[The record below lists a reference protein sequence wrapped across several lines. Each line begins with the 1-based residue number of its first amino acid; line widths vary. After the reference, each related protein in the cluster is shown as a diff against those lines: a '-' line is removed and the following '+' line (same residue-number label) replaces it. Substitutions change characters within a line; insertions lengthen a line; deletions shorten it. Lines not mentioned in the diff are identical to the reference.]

1 MGRTGRKREGRV
13 VFLLTEGKEE
23 RDHLK
28 SQDAYEHI
36 QQKIAAG
43 NEFKFNLDNSPRIL
57 PKEYQ
62 PDCIKQHII
71 PPDETLEDLEL
82 KVANRRKKA
91 PKRERDWSLPENV
104 EKGFI
109 KASNLGGKRKR
120 GQENL
125 KGQGFIDPESTGL
138 KSKGSGSNRN
148 RLNRT
153 QNTMSGS
160 ARSPYTIEDMDEL
173 ESTHSNLIASSLSE
187 RDVNLSSQRN
197 KPELNIWEDLGEDES
212 TDELPELSTKMLFKV
227 KKDSDEEYGLPS
239 EFELTPRKR
248 IRIAELSDDEE

>member
-13 VFLLTEGKEE
+13 VFLLTEGKEQ

-28 SQDAYEHI
+28 SQNAYEHI
-36 QQKIAAG
+36 QRKIAAG

-62 PDCIKQHII
+62 PDCVKEHIV

-82 KVANRRKKA
+82 KVTNRQKKV

-109 KASNLGGKRKR
+109 KASSLGGKRKR

-125 KGQGFIDPESTGL
+125 KGQGSIDPETLGSPFL
-138 KSKGSGSNRN
+138 KSKGNIPAGSNRN
-148 RLNRT
+148 RFNRT
-153 QNTMSGS
+153 QH
-160 ARSPYTIEDMDEL
+160 TIEDMDEV
-173 ESTHSNLIASSLSE
+173 ESTSSNLIASSLSE
-187 RDVNLSSQRN
+187 RDINISPQRSQ
-197 KPELNIWEDLGEDES
+197 PELNIWADLGEDS
-212 TDELPELSTKMLFKV
+212 SMDELPELSTKMLFKG
-227 KKDSDEEYGLPS
+227 KKDSDEEYGSPS